1 MRHAAIHL
9 AAWTAAALAGVP
21 PAGAQAPA
29 VQAPAV
35 QAPATQAQ
43 AAQAQAQAQ
52 AAPGAA
58 GPQAMQAPAVPRVE
72 RQIASLQRRLRITPA
87 QQPQWDAFTG
97 VMRDNARR
105 QEAAAAARAA
115 RPLTLTAPDDLR
127 AHAAAAQAQADG
139 MARLVPAF
147 DALYAALSPD
157 QRAAA
162 DQVFQQFERQA
173 LRRRAAT
180 AG

>member
-35 QAPATQAQ
+35 QASATQAP
-43 AAQAQAQAQ
+43 AAQ
-52 AAPGAA
+52 GAA
-58 GPQAMQAPAVPRVE
+58 GSQAMQAPAVPRVE

-97 VMRDNARR
+97 VMRDNGRR
-105 QEAAAAARAA
+105 QEAAAARAA
-115 RPLTLTAPDDLR
+115 RPLTLTAPNDLR
-127 AHAAAAQAQADG
+127 AHAAAAQAQADS

-147 DALYAALSPD
+147 DAPYAALSPD

-162 DQVFQQFERQA
+162 DQVFRQFERQA
-173 LRRRAAT
+173 LRRRAAP

>member
-1 MRHAAIHL
+1 MRRAAIHL

-35 QAPATQAQ
+35 QAPAVQASATQAP
-43 AAQAQAQAQ
+43 

-97 VMRDNARR
+97 VMRDNGRR
-105 QEAAAAARAA
+105 QEAAAARAA

-127 AHAAAAQAQADG
+127 AHAAATQAQADG

-162 DQVFQQFERQA
+162 DQVFRQFERQA
-173 LRRRAAT
+173 LRRRAAP

>member
-1 MRHAAIHL
+1 MRHAAIYL

-43 AAQAQAQAQ
+43 AAQAQ

>member
-9 AAWTAAALAGVP
+9 AAWTAAAFLADVP
-21 PAGAQAPA
+21 RAGAQAPPA
-29 VQAPAV
+29 QAPAAQV
-35 QAPATQAQ
+35 LAAPAPATPA
-43 AAQAQAQAQ
+43 
-52 AAPGAA
+52 AA
-58 GPQAMQAPAVPRVE
+58 GPQAMQAPLVPRVE

-97 VMRDNARR
+97 VMRGNARQ

-139 MARLVPAF
+139 MARLVPVF
-147 DALYAALSPD
+147 DALYAVLSSD

-173 LRRRAAT
+173 LRRRAAP

>member
-43 AAQAQAQAQ
+43 AAQAQ

>member
-35 QAPATQAQ
+35 QAPATQAP
-43 AAQAQAQAQ
+43 AAQ
-52 AAPGAA
+52 GAA

-97 VMRDNARR
+97 VMRDNGRR
-105 QEAAAAARAA
+105 QEAAAARAA

-127 AHAAAAQAQADG
+127 AHAAATRAQADG

-162 DQVFQQFERQA
+162 DQVFRQFERQA
-173 LRRRAAT
+173 LRRRAAP

>member
-35 QAPATQAQ
+35 QVPAAL
-43 AAQAQAQAQ
+43 
-52 AAPGAA
+52 GAA
-58 GPQAMQAPAVPRVE
+58 GPQAMQASAVPRVE
-72 RQIASLQRRLRITPA
+72 RQVASLQRRLRITPA

-97 VMRDNARR
+97 VMRDNARH

-147 DALYAALSPD
+147 DALYAALSPE

-173 LRRRAAT
+173 LRRRAAP

>member
-9 AAWTAAALAGVP
+9 AAWTAAALADVP

-29 VQAPAV
+29 V
-35 QAPATQAQ
+35 
-43 AAQAQAQAQ
+43 
-52 AAPGAA
+52 
-58 GPQAMQAPAVPRVE
+58 QAPAVPRVE

-147 DALYAALSPD
+147 DALYAALSPA

-162 DQVFQQFERQA
+162 DQVFRQFERQA
-173 LRRRAAT
+173 LRRRAAP

>member
-1 MRHAAIHL
+1 MRHAAIPL
-9 AAWTAAALAGVP
+9 AAWIAAAFLTGAP
-21 PAGAQAPA
+21 PAGAQTGAGPQP
-29 VQAPAV
+29 V
-35 QAPATQAQ
+35 QAQ
-43 AAQAQAQAQ
+43 AA
-52 AAPGAA
+52 
-58 GPQAMQAPAVPRVE
+58 QAPAVPRVE

-97 VMRDNARR
+97 AMRENARQ
-105 QEAAAAARAA
+105 QEAAGAARAS
-115 RPLTLTAPDDLR
+115 RPLTLAAPDDLR
-127 AHAAAAQAQADG
+127 AHASAAQAQADA
-139 MARLVPAF
+139 MARLVPVF

-173 LRRRAAT
+173 LRRRAGP